1 MILSPTPQDAWLFK
15 VLDLHPGQHVLE
27 IGTGSGDVTGLLASL
42 VGENGQ
48 VVSIA
53 IHETL
58 AHQTR
63 RILEE
68 RRIQNVHIV
77 QGDGF
82 SGYPA
87 EALYDRI
94 VAMGSVR
101 ALPFPWLEQL
111 APGGVLVANLV
122 GNLASVFLRL
132 VRQRTAGRGI
142 FLPVEGKRLAEL
154 HATTP
159 FIFPEPPE
167 ELYAHPLVQ
176 EDPVTFDLPTLLA
189 NEAFLFFLQCELP
202 HLHRYWHSSGSNAT
216 GTIHLFDLA
225 LNASLT
231 GQTHE
236 DSWMVRVYGDSTIW
250 EQTERCYYRWQQRGH
265 PRPVD
270 FHFHMRAGKEYILYP
285 ATGEVWMV
293 PM

>member
-1 MILSPTPQDAWLFK
+1 MILFPAPQDAWLFK
-15 VLDLHPGQHVLE
+15 ALDLHPGQHVLE
-27 IGTGSGDVTGLLASL
+27 IGTGSGDVTALLASL

-58 AHQTR
+58 ASLTR

-68 RRIQNVHIV
+68 RKIQNVHIV

-82 SGYPA
+82 SCYPA
-87 EALYDRI
+87 EARYDRI

-101 ALPFPWLEQL
+101 AIPFAWLEQL

-142 FLPVEGKRLAEL
+142 FLPVERKRFAEL

-159 FIFPEPPE
+159 FILPEPPE

-176 EDPVTFDLPTLLA
+176 EYPVTFDLPTLLA

-202 HLHRYWHSSGSNAT
+202 HLHRYGRSSGLNAT
-216 GTIHLFDLA
+216 ETVQLFDPV

-231 GQTHE
+231 SQTRE
-236 DSWMVRVYGDSTIW
+236 DNWIVRVCGDSAIW
-250 EQTERCYYRWQQRGH
+250 EQIERCYYRWQQRGH